1 VTRNVETCSIAG
13 TNHRQGATDAH
24 PRSPSGWR
32 WPFIRRS
39 FAQHLARVFLVQF
52 IGDTFIGKAHELGER
67 RVRPAGSARQRR
79 NEAGQRREG
88 VTVELPK
95 VD

>member
-1 VTRNVETCSIAG
+1 MLIAMSLLASTPVGDVDYG
-13 TNHRQGATDAH
+13 TVNATA
-24 PRSPSGWR
+24 
-32 WPFIRRS
+32 
-39 FAQHLARVFLVQF
+39 
-52 IGDTFIGKAHELGER
+52 ER